1 MLQQILASSDQHLL
15 AAGVIIGGVK
25 AIFVAIGSIIAAV
38 ICAMVAK
45 TKGYSALL
53 FGVLGL
59 LFSIITLIVVL
70 VIPRK
75 D

>member
-45 TKGYSALL
+45 TRATVHFCLGFSDCCSA
-53 FGVLGL
+53 
-59 LFSIITLIVVL
+59 SS
-70 VIPRK
+70 P
-75 D
+75 

>member
-53 FGVLGL
+53 CGVLGCC
-59 LFSIITLIVVL
+59 SASS
-70 VIPRK
+70 P
-75 D
+75 